1 MKGHGAPNLAT
12 EQNLIKARIV
22 EGEARI
28 LDQRREIAHMA
39 TAGVDTASAVNL
51 LSAMETT
58 QALRLRRLAA
68 LA

>member
-22 EGEARI
+22 DGEARI
-28 LDQRREIAHMA
+28 LDQRREIAQMA
-39 TAGVDTASAVNL
+39 TSGVDTACAVNL
-51 LSAMETT
+51 LSAMETS

>member
-1 MKGHGAPNLAT
+1 MNNHGAPNAAT
-12 EQNLIKARIV
+12 EQHLINARIV

-28 LDQRREIAHMA
+28 LDQRREIEQMA
-39 TAGVDTASAVNL
+39 TAGVDTASAINL
-51 LSAMETT
+51 LSAMETS

>member
-1 MKGHGAPNLAT
+1 MNDPRLQMAET
-12 EQNLIKARIV
+12 EQSLIKGRIL

-28 LDQRREIAHMA
+28 LDQRQEIADMA
-39 TAGVDTASAVNL
+39 RAGVDTSSAINL
-51 LSAMETT
+51 LSAMETS